1 MSKVPPQTCRR
12 LSPVTQRALTMLMSL
27 TLAGCNS
34 HQAPVSEQSQRLER
48 TAPMILS
55 SNTSGDR
62 QLVETSRPSRVLSV
76 ETRPEVVSSVREALS
91 DAAVSRAA
99 PQQASGVARHPIT
112 SSRASRE
119 PIAERS
125 RVRV

>member
-1 MSKVPPQTCRR
+1 
-12 LSPVTQRALTMLMSL
+12 MLMSL

-34 HQAPVSEQSQRLER
+34 HQAPVLEQSQRLER
-48 TAPMILS
+48 TAPIILS

-76 ETRPEVVSSVREALS
+76 ETRPEIVSSVGEALS

-99 PQQASGVARHPIT
+99 PQQASGVAYGTAAR
-112 SSRASRE
+112 
-119 PIAERS
+119 
-125 RVRV
+125 

>member
-1 MSKVPPQTCRR
+1 
-12 LSPVTQRALTMLMSL
+12 MLMSL

-34 HQAPVSEQSQRLER
+34 HQAPVLEQSQRLER

-76 ETRPEVVSSVREALS
+76 ETRPEIVSSVEKPCPMPRSLGQRRSRPQVWPDSQLRRAEPR
-91 DAAVSRAA
+91 VSRLLK
-99 PQQASGVARHPIT
+99 GR
-112 SSRASRE
+112 RYG
-119 PIAERS
+119 
-125 RVRV
+125 